1 MAQCIYCKTET
12 EMYEVG
18 DVPLCIEC
26 SDCPTCSTEQKTT
39 RKPPLTGPQIHRMLN
54 EQLEAAIEH
63 AVQVSEVFF
72 GVVTEIPSG
81 LPHRDGTQRI
91 NDASRGLSLARHKMT
106 AAQRRLNDYVNRG
119 IVPED
124 LRDGNDRSDCWSLRM
139 ARMDSKRLQSNRAR
153 SPR

>member
-1 MAQCIYCKTET
+1 MAQCVYCKTET

-26 SDCPTCSTEQKTT
+26 SDCPTCSTEQKTR
-39 RKPPLTGPQIHRMLN
+39 RKPPLTEPQIHRMLN

-63 AVQVSEVFF
+63 AVQASEVFF

-91 NDASRGLSLARHKMT
+91 NDASCGLSLARHKMT
-106 AAQRRLNDYVNRG
+106 VAQRRLNDYVNRG

-124 LRDGNDRSDCWSLRM
+124 LRDGNHRSDCGEL
-139 ARMDSKRLQSNRAR
+139 KNGSNGFQKAAR